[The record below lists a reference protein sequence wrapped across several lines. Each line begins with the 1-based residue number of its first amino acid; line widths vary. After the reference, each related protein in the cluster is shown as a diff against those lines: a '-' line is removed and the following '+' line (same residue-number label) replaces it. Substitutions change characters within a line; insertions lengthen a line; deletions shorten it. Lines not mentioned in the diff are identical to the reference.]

1 MQRWEHMSVGQTGC
15 RSYKEVQQWIA
26 KKVIDAGDQGFE
38 MVSFH
43 ISKTGLFRVRWHATV
58 IFKRP
63 QR

>member
-1 MQRWEHMSVGQTGC
+1 MVG
-15 RSYKEVQQWIA
+15 
-26 KKVIDAGDQGFE
+26 
-38 MVSFH
+38 FH